1 MQIKW
6 ASQFATEGANYQN
19 INATLKL
26 IKFIDVN
33 NDGIKD
39 VFATTNWSNW
49 IGLQSVGGS
58 PLMVFVSNKKLGSY
72 ELFYTNVSLDYSTSL
87 YIGAL
92 KNLQSG
98 IYAIARSSG
107 SSAYNTFKYDTKLN
121 RFTTSNL
128 DYKLKVNLQDGRFDV
143 SDVNGD
149 GFPDI
154 AQFANSGSIQI
165 YLNNQLDGF
174 KNVNIFDNP
183 FTADRQSNNY
193 PYNFRLLDLNNDGLK
208 DLVWN
213 EYASNNNTYDW

>member
-1 MQIKW
+1 
-6 ASQFATEGANYQN
+6 
-19 INATLKL
+19 
-26 IKFIDVN
+26 
-33 NDGIKD
+33 
-39 VFATTNWSNW
+39 
-49 IGLQSVGGS
+49 
-58 PLMVFVSNKKLGSY
+58 MVFVSNKKLGSY
-72 ELFYTNVSLDYSTSL
+72 ELFYTNVSIDYNTSL

-165 YLNNQLDGF
+165 YLNKHHLLEN
-174 KNVNIFDNP
+174 
-183 FTADRQSNNY
+183 ARNY
-193 PYNFRLLDLNNDGLK
+193 PVEKVYFCTL
-208 DLVWN
+208 
-213 EYASNNNTYDW
+213 